1 MVNNGRSHAR
11 LLTSVVVTLM
21 LISLIALPVLAQPG
35 KTAAPGKAAPPVAS
49 ETPARRQAGKADPSL
64 VGSWT
69 APIPWG
75 VTAIHAALLHTGA
88 AGQVL
93 GWWYPLGSATH
104 SPAKLLDL
112 ATGTVTDVTIPF
124 DGDFFCSGQ
133 TVMADGRVLVT
144 GGLVGNPYPGVL
156 DKGHPLTAVFD
167 PVTATWSQG
176 PSMNFARWY
185 PTNME
190 MSNGKILTLTGK
202 NADATAIVLPL
213 EVLDPAT
220 NQWTILPASA
230 NVSPYSDTY
239 LKMKQ
244 LPSGKIFQA
253 GANAQTRMFSPATN
267 HWTNVGKMNFGTRYH
282 GASVLLPGLTKV
294 LTAGGTQTYPGGG
307 ATATAEV
314 IDLSVAS
321 PQWSYVAP
329 MNIPRYNANLLLLAD
344 GTVLV
349 VGGAQTK
356 KYSDPVQVPELYDPL
371 ANTWT
376 EMATQTAPRTYHSTA
391 LLLPDG
397 TVWSAGSDDPFNVNT
412 GNAYE
417 IFSPPYLFK
426 GARPTITAAPT
437 SLGYNQKFTIT
448 TPDAA
453 NIRTVALIR
462 PGATTHDDE
471 MDQRYV
477 ILPFTKGSG
486 QLSVTSPLNANYA
499 PPGYYMLVVVN
510 VSGVPSVM
518 PFLQLM

>member
-1 MVNNGRSHAR
+1 MVSTLRSQIRFLRFA
-11 LLTSVVVTLM
+11 VVTLLM
-21 LISLIALPVLAQPG
+21 LLIALPALSQHAKPAEPG
-35 KTAAPGKAAPPVAS
+35 QTAVTQTQSGK
-49 ETPARRQAGKADPSL
+49 QAGKTDPSV

-75 VTAIHAALLHTGA
+75 VTAIHAALLHTGK

-93 GWWYPLGSATH
+93 GWWYPLGSATN
-104 SPAKLLDL
+104 SPARLLDL
-112 ATGTVTDVTIPF
+112 ATGTVTDVTIPLA
-124 DGDFFCSGQ
+124 GDFFCSGQ
-133 TVMADGRVLVT
+133 TILPDGRVLVT
-144 GGLVGNPYPGVL
+144 GGLVGNPYPHVL
-156 DKGHPLTAVFD
+156 DKGHPMTAIFD

-176 PSMNFARWY
+176 PNMNFARWY

-190 MSNGKILTLTGK
+190 LASGKILTLTGK
-202 NADATAIVLPL
+202 NETATAIVLPM
-213 EVLDPAT
+213 EVFDPAT
-220 NQWTILPASA
+220 SKWTTLPPSA
-230 NVSPYSDTY
+230 NITPYSDTY

-253 GANAQTRMFSPATN
+253 GANAQTRLFSPATN
-267 HWTNVGKMNFGTRYH
+267 RWVNTGKMNFGTRYH
-282 GASVLLPGLTKV
+282 GAAVLLPGLNKV
-294 LTAGGTQTYPGGG
+294 FTAGGTLTYPGGG

-314 IDLSVAS
+314 IDLSVAT
-321 PQWSYVAP
+321 PQWSFVAP

-349 VGGAQTK
+349 VGGAQVS
-356 KYSDPVQVPELYDPL
+356 KYLSPVQVPELYDPV

-397 TVWSAGSDDPFNVNT
+397 TVWSGGSDDPQNVNT

-426 GARPTITAAPT
+426 GPRPTITSAPT
-437 SLGYNQKFTIT
+437 ALGYNQSFTIV

-453 NIRTVALIR
+453 NVTSVALIK
-462 PGATTHDDE
+462 PGATTHDNE

-477 ILPFTKGSG
+477 TLSFTKGNG
-486 QLSVTSPLNANYA
+486 QLTATSPLNGNYA
-499 PPGYYMLVVVN
+499 PPGWYMLVILN
-510 VSGVPSVM
+510 SNGVPSLM